1 MIYYLVRHIS
11 KLSAYGCLLIGGKIQ
26 LIETKNFLMYIETLL
41 LSCFF
46 TFQITRSMTFFFYPS
61 DLCMFIE
68 KVVKLVDPYQ
78 GFFFILKLW
87 EKKIGGWKMIILCIL
102 MAVMIWNRPIHRNTV
117 SRQIRFR
124 KIKGVP
130 VGQHV
135 PLIACFRVRVCA
147 RVDIMF
153 QYQIGAGCMTQLS
166 RSNRQPG
173 DIWSTLAYHLMQILL
188 RVSPFSKMN

>member
-11 KLSAYGCLLIGGKIQ
+11 KFCAYGCLLIGGKIQ

-78 GFFFILKLW
+78 GFFFHFEIMRKKNWWLENDNPLHPYGSHDLKSTYTP
-87 EKKIGGWKMIILCIL
+87 KHSIT
-102 MAVMIWNRPIHRNTV
+102 ANT
-117 SRQIRFR
+117 FP
-124 KIKGVP
+124 K
-130 VGQHV
+130 
-135 PLIACFRVRVCA
+135 
-147 RVDIMF
+147 D
-153 QYQIGAGCMTQLS
+153 
-166 RSNRQPG
+166 
-173 DIWSTLAYHLMQILL
+173 
-188 RVSPFSKMN
+188 